1 MKQKILYKSNPISTM
16 NVFFVIGIVFCGLMI
31 KLALN
36 SFISQNNGVF
46 KISNT
51 VEFYSFLAI
60 IIVFLVTILGALFY
74 LLKIQILRLTNEHLV
89 LSYLFFPY
97 KIKIKFD
104 DIKQI
109 RQISKEVKTS
119 GTLFSEGTHI
129 TNSFE
134 TYIDLENGKSIKTY
148 ALNKYEYQEVLK
160 LIRKLKTG
168 EGKLEDCKLP
178 RILYFIENISAFLFL
193 ILALV
198 LITGLSNALF
208 FNN

>member
-1 MKQKILYKSNPISTM
+1 M
-16 NVFFVIGIVFCGLMI
+16 NVFFVIGIVFFGLMI

-134 TYIDLENGKSIKTY
+134 TYIDLENGKVIKTF
-148 ALNKYEYQEVLK
+148 ALNKYEFQEVLK
-160 LIRKLKTG
+160 LLRKLKTC
-168 EGKLEDCKLP
+168 EGKLNAYKLP
-178 RILYFIENISAFLFL
+178 KILFLIENISAILFIIIFLV
-193 ILALV
+193 IV
-198 LITGLSNALF
+198 SGLSYNLLF
-208 FNN
+208 K

>member
-1 MKQKILYKSNPISTM
+1 M
-16 NVFFVIGIVFCGLMI
+16 NVFFVIGIIFCGLMI

-109 RQISKEVKTS
+109 RQISKDVKTS

-129 TNSFE
+129 TNSFK

-148 ALNKYEYQEVLK
+148 VLNKYEYQEVLK

-168 EGKLEDCKLP
+168 EGKLEDCKLSF
-178 RILYFIENISAFLFL
+178 IFFFIENISAFLFL

-198 LITGLSNALF
+198 LIIGLSIALF

>member
-1 MKQKILYKSNPISTM
+1 M

-60 IIVFLVTILGALFY
+60 IIVFLVIILGALFY

-119 GTLFSEGTHI
+119 GTLFSEGIHI

-134 TYIDLENGKSIKTY
+134 TYIDLENGKSIKTF

-168 EGKLEDCKLP
+168 EGKLEEHKQSWIIFL
-178 RILYFIENISAFLFL
+178 LENFIALVFL
-193 ILALV
+193 ILVLV
-198 LITGLSNALF
+198 LTIGLSNALF

>member
-1 MKQKILYKSNPISTM
+1 M
-16 NVFFVIGIVFCGLMI
+16 NVFFLIGIVFCGLMI

-36 SFISQNNGVF
+36 SFISQNNGVS

-60 IIVFLVTILGALFY
+60 IIGFLVIILGALFY
-74 LLKIQILRLTNEHLV
+74 LLKIQILTLTNEHLV

-129 TNSFE
+129 TNSFK

-168 EGKLEDCKLP
+168 EGKLEDFKLS

-198 LITGLSNALF
+198 LIIGLSNALF

>member
-1 MKQKILYKSNPISTM
+1 M

-60 IIVFLVTILGALFY
+60 IIGFLVIILGALFY
-74 LLKIQILRLTNEHLV
+74 LLKIQILTLTNEHLV

-104 DIKQI
+104 DVKQI

-129 TNSFE
+129 TNSFK

-168 EGKLEDCKLP
+168 EGKLEDWKLP

>member
-1 MKQKILYKSNPISTM
+1 MKQKILYKSNPISIM

-36 SFISQNNGVF
+36 SFISQNNEVF

-60 IIVFLVTILGALFY
+60 IIGFLVIILGALFY
-74 LLKIQILRLTNEHLV
+74 LLKIQILTLTNEHLV

-129 TNSFE
+129 TNSFK

-168 EGKLEDCKLP
+168 EGKLEDWKLP

-198 LITGLSNALF
+198 LITGLSNAVF

>member
-1 MKQKILYKSNPISTM
+1 M

-31 KLALN
+31 KLIFLKLYPTKNIEEHYAFL
-36 SFISQNNGVF
+36 I
-46 KISNT
+46 T
-51 VEFYSFLAI
+51 VSLFGI
-60 IIVFLVTILGALFY
+60 MILGCLYYLF
-74 LLKIQILRLTNEHLV
+74 KIQILTLTKENLV

-119 GTLFSEGTHI
+119 GTLFSEGIHI

-160 LIRKLKTG
+160 LIRKIKTG
-168 EGKLEDCKLP
+168 EGKLEVNKLP
-178 RILYFIENISAFLFL
+178 KILFFIENISAFLFIILSL
-193 ILALV
+193 IL
-198 LITGLSNALF
+198 IIGLSNALF
-208 FNN
+208 FKN

>member
-1 MKQKILYKSNPISTM
+1 M

-74 LLKIQILRLTNEHLV
+74 LLKIQILTLTNEHLV

-119 GTLFSEGTHI
+119 GTLFSEGSHI

-134 TYIDLENGKSIKTY
+134 TYIDLESGKSIKTY

-168 EGKLEDCKLP
+168 EGKLEDWKLP

>member
-1 MKQKILYKSNPISTM
+1 M
-16 NVFFVIGIVFCGLMI
+16 NIFFVIGIVFCGLMI

-60 IIVFLVTILGALFY
+60 IIGFLVIILGALFY
-74 LLKIQILRLTNEHLV
+74 LLKIQILTLTNEHLV
-89 LSYLFFPY
+89 LLYLFFPY

-129 TNSFE
+129 TNSFK

-168 EGKLEDCKLP
+168 EGKLEDWKLP

-198 LITGLSNALF
+198 LITGLSNAVF

>member
-1 MKQKILYKSNPISTM
+1 M
-16 NVFFVIGIVFCGLMI
+16 NIFFVIGIVFCGLMI

-60 IIVFLVTILGALFY
+60 IIGFLVIILGALFY
-74 LLKIQILRLTNEHLV
+74 LLKIQILTLTNEHLV

-129 TNSFE
+129 TNSFK

-168 EGKLEDCKLP
+168 EGKLEDWKLP

>member
-1 MKQKILYKSNPISTM
+1 M
-16 NVFFVIGIVFCGLMI
+16 NIFFVIGIVFCGLMI

-60 IIVFLVTILGALFY
+60 IIGFLVIILGALFY
-74 LLKIQILRLTNEHLV
+74 LLKIQILTLTNEHLV

-129 TNSFE
+129 TNSFK

-168 EGKLEDCKLP
+168 EGKLEDWKLP

-198 LITGLSNALF
+198 LITGLSNAVF

>member
-1 MKQKILYKSNPISTM
+1 M
-16 NVFFVIGIVFCGLMI
+16 NVFFVIGIIFCGLMI

-60 IIVFLVTILGALFY
+60 IIGFLVIILGALFY
-74 LLKIQILRLTNEHLV
+74 LLKIQILTLTNEHLV

-129 TNSFE
+129 TNSFK

-168 EGKLEDCKLP
+168 EGKLEDCKLS

>member
-1 MKQKILYKSNPISTM
+1 M

-31 KLALN
+31 KLIFLKLYPTKNIEEHYAFL
-36 SFISQNNGVF
+36 I
-46 KISNT
+46 T
-51 VEFYSFLAI
+51 VSLFGI
-60 IIVFLVTILGALFY
+60 MILGCLYYLF
-74 LLKIQILRLTNEHLV
+74 KIQILTLTKENLV

-119 GTLFSEGTHI
+119 GTLFSEGIHI

>member
-1 MKQKILYKSNPISTM
+1 M
-16 NVFFVIGIVFCGLMI
+16 NVFFVIGIIFCGLMI

-74 LLKIQILRLTNEHLV
+74 LLKIQILTLTNEHLV

-134 TYIDLENGKSIKTY
+134 TYIDLENGKSIKTF
-148 ALNKYEYQEVLK
+148 ALNKYEFQEVLK
-160 LIRKLKTG
+160 LLRKLKTC
-168 EGKLEDCKLP
+168 EGKLNAYKLP
-178 RILYFIENISAFLFL
+178 KILFLIENISAILFIIIFLV
-193 ILALV
+193 IV
-198 LITGLSNALF
+198 SGLSYNLLF
-208 FNN
+208 K

>member
-1 MKQKILYKSNPISTM
+1 M
-16 NVFFVIGIVFCGLMI
+16 NVFFVIGIIFCGLMI

-60 IIVFLVTILGALFY
+60 IIGFLVIILGALFY

-119 GTLFSEGTHI
+119 GTLFSEGIHI

-134 TYIDLENGKSIKTY
+134 TYIDLENGKSIKTF

-168 EGKLEDCKLP
+168 EGKLEDFKLS

-198 LITGLSNALF
+198 LIIGLSNALF

>member
-1 MKQKILYKSNPISTM
+1 M
-16 NVFFVIGIVFCGLMI
+16 NVFFVIGIIFCGLMI
-31 KLALN
+31 KLTFH
-36 SFISQNNGVF
+36 SDFPERESE
-46 KISNT
+46 
-51 VEFYSFLAI
+51 EFYIVLI
-60 IIVFLVTILGALFY
+60 ITSLFGIMILGCLYY
-74 LLKIQILRLTNEHLV
+74 LLKIQILTLTKENLV

-119 GTLFSEGTHI
+119 GTLFSEGIHI

-168 EGKLEDCKLP
+168 EGKLEVYKQSWIIFL
-178 RILYFIENISAFLFL
+178 LENFIALVFL
-193 ILALV
+193 ILVLV
-198 LITGLSNALF
+198 LTIGLSNALF

>member
-1 MKQKILYKSNPISTM
+1 M

-36 SFISQNNGVF
+36 SFISQNNEVF

-60 IIVFLVTILGALFY
+60 IIGFLVIILGALFY
-74 LLKIQILRLTNEHLV
+74 LLKIQILTLTNEHLV

-129 TNSFE
+129 TNSFK

-168 EGKLEDCKLP
+168 EGKLEDWKLP

-198 LITGLSNALF
+198 LITGLSNAVF

>member
-1 MKQKILYKSNPISTM
+1 M
-16 NVFFVIGIVFCGLMI
+16 NIFFVIGIVFCGLMI

-51 VEFYSFLAI
+51 VEFYSFLTI
-60 IIVFLVTILGALFY
+60 IIGFLVIILGALFY

-168 EGKLEDCKLP
+168 EGKLEDWKLP

-198 LITGLSNALF
+198 LITGLSNAVF

>member
-1 MKQKILYKSNPISTM
+1 M
-16 NVFFVIGIVFCGLMI
+16 NVFFVIGIIFCGLMI

-60 IIVFLVTILGALFY
+60 IIGFLVIILGALFY
-74 LLKIQILRLTNEHLV
+74 LLKIQILTLTNEHLV

-109 RQISKEVKTS
+109 RQI
-119 GTLFSEGTHI
+119 
-129 TNSFE
+129 
-134 TYIDLENGKSIKTY
+134 
-148 ALNKYEYQEVLK
+148 
-160 LIRKLKTG
+160 
-168 EGKLEDCKLP
+168 
-178 RILYFIENISAFLFL
+178 
-193 ILALV
+193 
-198 LITGLSNALF
+198 
-208 FNN
+208 

>member
-1 MKQKILYKSNPISTM
+1 M
-16 NVFFVIGIVFCGLMI
+16 NIFFVIGIVFCGLMI

-60 IIVFLVTILGALFY
+60 IIGFLVIILGALFY
-74 LLKIQILRLTNEHLV
+74 LLKIQILTLTNEHLV
-89 LSYLFFPY
+89 LSYLFFSY

-129 TNSFE
+129 TNSFK

-168 EGKLEDCKLP
+168 EGKLEDWKLP

>member
-1 MKQKILYKSNPISTM
+1 M
-16 NVFFVIGIVFCGLMI
+16 NVFFVIGIIFCGLMI

-74 LLKIQILRLTNEHLV
+74 LLKIQILTLTNEHLV

-134 TYIDLENGKSIKTY
+134 TYIDLENGKSIKTF
-148 ALNKYEYQEVLK
+148 ALTKYEFQEDLK
-160 LIRKLKTG
+160 LLMKLKTC
-168 EGKLEDCKLP
+168 EGKLNAYKLP
-178 RILYFIENISAFLFL
+178 KILFLIENISAILFIIIFLV
-193 ILALV
+193 IV
-198 LITGLSNALF
+198 SGLSYNLLF
-208 FNN
+208 K

>member
-1 MKQKILYKSNPISTM
+1 M

-74 LLKIQILRLTNEHLV
+74 LLKIQILTLTTEHLV
-89 LSYLFFPY
+89 LSYLFFLY
-97 KIKIKFD
+97 KIKIKFVN
-104 DIKQI
+104 IKQF

-134 TYIDLENGKSIKTY
+134 TYIDLENAKSITTY
-148 ALNKYEYQEVLK
+148 ALNKYEYKEVLK
-160 LIRKLKTG
+160 LIRKLKTS
-168 EGKLEDCKLP
+168 EGKLEVHKQSWIIFLLENFIDKLL
-178 RILYFIENISAFLFL
+178 RNSID
-193 ILALV
+193 
-198 LITGLSNALF
+198 F
-208 FNN
+208 FFSFSF

>member
-1 MKQKILYKSNPISTM
+1 MKQKILYKSNPISIM

-31 KLALN
+31 KLIFLKLYPTKNIEENYAFL
-36 SFISQNNGVF
+36 I
-46 KISNT
+46 T
-51 VEFYSFLAI
+51 VSLFGI
-60 IIVFLVTILGALFY
+60 MILGCLYYLF
-74 LLKIQILRLTNEHLV
+74 KIQILTLTKENLV